1 MITIEQVIEQCAQL
15 AEGWDSGAPIAKD
28 IRALAAQY
36 EGCIVAGA
44 AAERERITQAAM
56 LAAEKAVDAAIALE
70 REARMRETERLAV
83 LIAAAEREA
92 CAKVCEEIYRRDG
105 FALAEC
111 QAADECAAA
120 IRARSAK

>member
-44 AAERERITQAAM
+44 AAERE
-56 LAAEKAVDAAIALE
+56 
-70 REARMRETERLAV
+70 
-83 LIAAAEREA
+83 A
-92 CAKVCEEIYRRDG
+92 CAKVCEDTDIVDFEHCMVLHED
-105 FALAEC
+105 
-111 QAADECAAA
+111 AAKTLTNAAAA